1 MRYPKLRELRE
12 AITAIIKGPC
22 TTKYPFK
29 PHSPA
34 KRFRGKPVY
43 SKDGCIACAACSL
56 VCPARAIE
64 VKDVITQ
71 KATASSGYQICVAN
85 LISGKKAVRKMVLHL
100 DECHYCGQ
108 CSALCTT
115 KADKVPGI
123 KHTTEFDLAGLDR
136 RRMISETDEKELAL
150 CESCGDIITAKVHL
164 EWLARRLGPLAFSNP
179 TLFIASLKSL
189 GFAEDVAAA
198 ARDYAV
204 RSDRIKVLCAKCR
217 RAATIEKY

>member
-1 MRYPKLRELRE
+1 MRLPKLRELKE

-43 SKDGCIACAACSL
+43 SNDGCVACAACAL

-64 VKDVITQ
+64 VKDTIVQ
-71 KATASSGYQICVAN
+71 KSATNSSGH
-85 LISGKKAVRKMVLHL
+85 KKSVRKMVLHL

-115 KADKVPGI
+115 KADNPPGL

-136 RRMISETDEKELAL
+136 SRMISETDEKELAL
-150 CESCGDIITAKVHL
+150 CECCGEVITAKAHL
-164 EWLARRLGPLAFSNP
+164 EWLAKRLGPLAFSNP
-179 TLFIASLKSL
+179 TLFITSLKSL
-189 GFAEDVAAA
+189 GFADDVAAA
-198 ARDYAV
+198 ARDYAL

>member
-1 MRYPKLRELRE
+1 MRLPKLRELKE

-29 PHSPA
+29 AHSPA

-43 SKDGCIACAACSL
+43 SNDGCVACAACSL

-64 VKDVITQ
+64 VKDTI
-71 KATASSGYQICVAN
+71 N
-85 LISGKKAVRKMVLHL
+85 NKKAVRRMVLHL

-123 KHTTEFDLAGLDR
+123 KHTTEFDLVGLDR
-136 RRMISETDEKELAL
+136 SRMISETDDKELAL
-150 CESCGDIITAKVHL
+150 CECCGEVITAKAHL
-164 EWLARRLGPLAFSNP
+164 EWLAKRLGPLAFSNP

-189 GFAEDVAAA
+189 GFADDVVTA
-198 ARDYAV
+198 ARDYAL

>member
-1 MRYPKLRELRE
+1 MRYPKLRELKE

-22 TTKYPFK
+22 TTRYPNL
-29 PHSPA
+29 PHDPA

-43 SKDGCIACAACSL
+43 SNDGCIACAACAL

-64 VKDVITQ
+64 VKDII
-71 KATASSGYQICVAN
+71 GR
-85 LISGKKAVRKMVLHL
+85 KKAVRKMVLHL

-115 KADKVPGI
+115 KADNVPGI

-136 RRMISETDEKELAL
+136 RQMISETDEKELAL
-150 CESCGDIITAKVHL
+150 CESCGDVITAKAHL
-164 EWLARRLGPLAFSNP
+164 EWLAKRLGSLAFSNP
-179 TLFIASLKSL
+179 TLFITSLKAL
-189 GFAEDVAAA
+189 GFADDVVMA
-198 ARDYAV
+198 ARDYAL
-204 RSDRIKVLCAKCR
+204 RSDRIRVLCARCR